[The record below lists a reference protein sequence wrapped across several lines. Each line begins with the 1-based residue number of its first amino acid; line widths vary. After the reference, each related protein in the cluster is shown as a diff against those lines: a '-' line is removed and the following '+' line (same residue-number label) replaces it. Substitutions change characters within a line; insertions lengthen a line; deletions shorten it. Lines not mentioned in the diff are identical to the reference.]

1 MITHIPRY
9 IFNFF
14 FFILLQVFILNKI
27 ELSGFL
33 NPFLY
38 ILFLITLPF
47 ETPGWLLLVLGAVT
61 GLSVDMFMNT
71 AGMHMAACIL
81 LAYVRPYILRGFAPR
96 DNYEPGTLPIP
107 SHYGFPWFIKYSYI
121 MIMIHHIFY
130 FVIESFGTEGFFA
143 TMSKTILSSIF
154 TLIIMLVS
162 LLFTYTQ
169 KRRV

>member
-27 ELSGFL
+27 ELSGQL

-47 ETPGWLLLVLGAVT
+47 ETPGWLLMVLGAIT
-61 GLSVDMFMNT
+61 GLTVDVFLNT

-81 LAYVRPYILRGFAPR
+81 LTYVRPHILRGIAPR
-96 DNYEPGTLPIP
+96 DSYEPGTLPLP
-107 SHYGFPWFIKYSYI
+107 SHYGFSWFIKYALI
-121 MIMIHHIFY
+121 LTIIHHFFY
-130 FVIESFGTEGFFA
+130 FLIDSFGTKGFI
-143 TMSKTILSSIF
+143 TTLTTTILSSIF
-154 TLIIMLVS
+154 TLVIMLVTM
-162 LLFTYTQ
+162 LFTYTK
-169 KRRV
+169 KRRT